1 MPSKYQAIINRL
13 AILRDKL
20 LNRSEELHT
29 LNGGKVTPDQITVV
43 EAWAKI
49 RDYVTR
55 LSTLNDAIDHFE
67 EGRARGDA
75 ETTWNDVI
83 ARYNRNLV
91 NIENLSRSASR
102 YDAMGAKAMAI
113 PDPEPMEPK
122 GEPQPDPQS
131 KPPKPPKPKPL
142 PPINPKPAKK
152 EPDPEPLKEVTPADI
167 KRLASDRTK
176 LIDDIITRMEKS
188 VGKAQAALMETV
200 IDDFVDTLDQ
210 NEDGTIKNTL
220 ANKRKLQT
228 LERVYNKFVSQSG
241 IEVVNTIVQG
251 VTDVMNFNGKYFGV
265 FTQPAQ
271 LGKIMAETQTAIG
284 DWLGITKRGGLVENG
299 YLNKLLTDPKIRDE
313 IKNSMFKSIV
323 SQKGY
328 QATKSALKDYIVG
341 NKEQTGAL
349 QKYYRNFV
357 YDTFNQVDRT
367 QQKMFA
373 DKLKMTYAIF
383 EGGLIKTSRAFCKAR
398 NGKVFSSEEI
408 EKFDPK
414 EAKPPNYNPFTD
426 LGGYG
431 CRHHLNWIP
440 ETLAF
445 ALRPD
450 LRQAA
455 TA

>member
-1 MPSKYQAIINRL
+1 
-13 AILRDKL
+13 
-20 LNRSEELHT
+20 LHV
-29 LNGGKVTPDQITVV
+29 LNGGRTTADQVTVV
-43 EAWAKI
+43 EAWAKV
-49 RDYVTR
+49 RDYVNR
-55 LSTLNDAIDHFE
+55 LSVLNDAIDHFE
-67 EGRARGDA
+67 QGRARGDE
-75 ETTWNDVI
+75 ETTFQYVI
-83 ARYNRNLV
+83 DRYTRNLKSAAD
-91 NIENLSRSASR
+91 LSRTASR
-102 YDAMGAKAMAI
+102 YDAIANKALAI
-113 PDPEPMEPK
+113 PDPKEQKPEGEPK
-122 GEPQPDPQS
+122 PEEQA
-131 KPPKPPKPKPL
+131 KPPKPTKQKPL
-142 PPINPKPAKK
+142 PPVNPPAKK
-152 EPDPEPLKEVTPADI
+152 KPAPEPEPLKEVTPAQV
-167 KRLASDRTK
+167 KRLAADRTV
-176 LIDDIITRMEKS
+176 LIDDIIGQMEKS
-188 VGKAQAALMETV
+188 VGKAQAALVETV
-200 IDDFVDTLDQ
+200 ITDFVDTLDQ

-228 LERVYNKFVSQSG
+228 LERVYNKFVSESG
-241 IEVVNTIVQG
+241 IEVVNTIIKG
-251 VTDVMNFNGKYFGV
+251 VSDVMNFNGKYFGV

-271 LGKIMAETQTAIG
+271 LGKIMAETKTAIG
-284 DWLGITKRGGLVENG
+284 DWLGITNRGGLVENG
-299 YLNKLLTDPKIRDE
+299 YLNKLLTDQGIRNT
-313 IKNSMFKSIV
+313 IKDSMFKSIV

-328 QATKSALKDYIVG
+328 QATKSALKDYIAG
-341 NKEQTGAL
+341 NQQQTGAL

-357 YDTFNQVDRT
+357 YDTFSQVDRT

-373 DKLKMTYAIF
+373 DKLKMTYAIY

>member
-1 MPSKYQAIINRL
+1 MPSNYQAIINRL

-20 LNRSEELHT
+20 AQRSEDIQFKIM
-29 LNGGKVTPDQITVV
+29 GGKVSSEQIEIVD
-43 EAWAKI
+43 AWAKI

-55 LSTLNDAIDHFE
+55 LSTLNDAIDHYE
-67 EGRARGDA
+67 EGKARGDV
-75 ETTWNDVI
+75 ETTFDYVI
-83 ARYNRNLV
+83 DRYNRNLTAAA
-91 NIENLSRSASR
+91 NLARTASR
-102 YDAMGAKAMAI
+102 YDAMGNKAMAI
-113 PDPEPMEPK
+113 PDPKPGQPE
-122 GEPQPDPQS
+122 GEPQPDPQA
-131 KPPKPPKPKPL
+131 KPPKPAKPKPA
-142 PPINPKPAKK
+142 PSPKPPAKK
-152 EPDPEPLKEVTPADI
+152 EPDPEPLKEVTPAQI
-167 KRLASDRTK
+167 KRLAADRTK
-176 LIDDIITRMEKS
+176 LIDDIIGRMEKS
-188 VGKAQAALMETV
+188 VGKAQAALMDTV
-200 IDDFVDTLDQ
+200 ITDFVDTLDQ

-228 LERVYNKFVSQSG
+228 LERVYNRFISESG
-241 IEVVNTIVQG
+241 IEVVNTIVKG

-284 DWLGITKRGGLVENG
+284 DWLGITNRGGLVENG
-299 YLNKLLTDPKIRDE
+299 YLNRLLTDQGIRNQVKDT
-313 IKNSMFKSIV
+313 MFKSIV
-323 SQKGY
+323 AQKGY
-328 QATKSALKDYIVG
+328 QATKSGLKDFIVG
-341 NKEQTGAL
+341 NPDKAGAL

-383 EGGLIKTSRAFCKAR
+383 EGGLIKTSRPFCKAR

-414 EAKPPNYNPFTD
+414 EAKPPNYNPVTD